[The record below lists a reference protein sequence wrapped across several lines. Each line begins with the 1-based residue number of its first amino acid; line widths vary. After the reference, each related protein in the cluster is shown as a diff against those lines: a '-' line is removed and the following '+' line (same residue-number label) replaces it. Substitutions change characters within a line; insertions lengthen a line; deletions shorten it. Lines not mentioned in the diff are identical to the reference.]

1 MYVCILCIYIY
12 RNVHIY
18 VYVCQLLMCIDNIIY
33 HICVCVCVWPPL
45 QHVPTFDGQ
54 MPLLP
59 QTIAMEVGKVDHI
72 RSYHTSETW
81 QTGVY
86 NRDNRDII
94 RI

>member
-1 MYVCILCIYIY
+1 MYVYCVYIYIY

-33 HICVCVCVWPPL
+33 HICVCVWPPL

>member
-1 MYVCILCIYIY
+1 MYVYCVYIYIY

-33 HICVCVCVWPPL
+33 HICVCVWPPL

-86 NRDNRDII
+86 NRDNRDI